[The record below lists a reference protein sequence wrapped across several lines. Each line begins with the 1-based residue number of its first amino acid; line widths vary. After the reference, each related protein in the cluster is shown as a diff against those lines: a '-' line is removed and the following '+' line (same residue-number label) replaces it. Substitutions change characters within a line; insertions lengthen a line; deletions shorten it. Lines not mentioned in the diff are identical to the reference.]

1 MARMRTFVSGSG
13 RRIGSAPLTDP
24 LTRPSAS
31 LSPKLGE
38 RVGVRGIVVALV
50 LGLAPAG
57 GVRAQ
62 GRGAQASSPTP
73 RAMAPIDLTGYWVAI
88 ISEDW
93 RWRMI
98 TPAKGDFPSIPLNL
112 EAQRIAEAWDPA
124 KDEAAGEQCKAYGA
138 PGLMRGPLRLLITW
152 QDDSTL
158 KLETDYGL
166 QTRVFRFGSTPAAQG
181 ARTWQGLSTAEWIMA
196 GGGRGRGGARHGSM
210 KSVTTQLRPGYLR
223 KNGVP
228 YSANTVF
235 TEYWDLHTEVNG
247 DQYIVDTNIVAD
259 PVYLQAPWVTAIH
272 FKKEPDGSKWDP
284 TPCDARF

>member
-1 MARMRTFVSGSG
+1 
-13 RRIGSAPLTDP
+13 
-24 LTRPSAS
+24 
-31 LSPKLGE
+31 
-38 RVGVRGIVVALV
+38 
-50 LGLAPAG
+50 
-57 GVRAQ
+57 
-62 GRGAQASSPTP
+62 
-73 RAMAPIDLTGYWVAI
+73 VAI

-98 TPAKGDFPSIPLNL
+98 TPAKGDFPSIPLNP

-138 PGLMRGPLRLLITW
+138 PGLMRGPIRLHITW

-158 KLETDYGL
+158 KLETDYGT
-166 QTRVFRFGSTPAAQG
+166 QTRVFKFGNAPTQAT
-181 ARTWQGLSTAEWIMA
+181 RTWQGVSIAEWIIA
-196 GGGRGRGGARHGSM
+196 GGGRGRAGARHGSM

-235 TEYWDLHTEVNG
+235 TEYWDLHVEENG
-247 DQYIVDTNIVAD
+247 DQYLVDTNIVND
-259 PVYLQAPWVTAIH
+259 PVYLQLPWITAIH
-272 FKKEPDGSKWDP
+272 FKKERDASKWDP